1 MTDDI
6 PIPSPKEKNLKEL
19 MEEMLENQK
28 ELINQKKEKKFKLP
42 FGARL
47 GKKALKQ
54 GYMTV
59 VFINDNKEVEFMKVP
74 IKEQTMMIK
83 ETPHLAMAKYMMTY
97 KGKPLMIVPSWNV
110 EPFNPAQNFNE
121 AETGKTMSVGY
132 RLLMNRMKSAIIEGT
147 KKAINWWI
155 IVGGIAVIAALGYVA
170 MKGPNFK
177 II

>member
-1 MTDDI
+1 MTEDI

-54 GYMTV
+54 GYILV
-59 VFINDNKEVEFMKVP
+59 IFLNDNQELEFMKVP

-83 ETPHLAMAKYMMTY
+83 ETPYLAMSKYMMTY
-97 KGKPLMIVPSWNV
+97 KGKPAIFVTSSSV
-110 EPFNPAQNFNE
+110 EPFNPSKHFEQ
-121 AETGKTMSVGY
+121 AETNKTMSVGY

-147 KKAINWWI
+147 KKPFNWWI
-155 IVGGIAVIAALGYVA
+155 LVGGIVIIGVLGYIA
-170 MKGPNFK
+170 THPNIK